1 MISAIKYNMKYDT
14 LLPINLVLQ
23 CKHGSGIMMDDG
35 LFVAASWYE
44 IKQDFQRCISLHK
57 QLQVE
62 VQQSSWSGIPMPV

>member
-44 IKQDFQRCISLHK
+44 VKQ
-57 QLQVE
+57 
-62 VQQSSWSGIPMPV
+62 